1 MVGAI
6 LGASACDIVNF
17 PRFRRGL
24 RRQKPWFARG
34 LAGQGWGLDMSRSKR
49 VIVAWYCSVAAVGL
63 AFGLLGER
71 RPFGDDVLA
80 HPLIIFA
87 LVVAGALLVLRFAGG
102 RPVPDIIPERAL
114 VRGCALGLAAFLVG
128 NFVAA
133 HLIGR

>member
-1 MVGAI
+1 
-6 LGASACDIVNF
+6 
-17 PRFRRGL
+17 
-24 RRQKPWFARG
+24 
-34 LAGQGWGLDMSRSKR
+34 MSRSKR
-49 VIVAWYCSVAAVGL
+49 VMGAWYCGVAVLGL

-87 LVVAGALLVLRFAGG
+87 LAVAGGLLVLRFVSQ

-128 NFVAA
+128 NFIAA

>member
-1 MVGAI
+1 MPPG
-6 LGASACDIVNF
+6 LG
-17 PRFRRGL
+17 L
-24 RRQKPWFARG
+24 
-34 LAGQGWGLDMSRSKR
+34 QGWGADMSRSKR
-49 VIVAWYCSVAAVGL
+49 VIAAWYYGVSAVGL

-71 RPFGDDVLA
+71 RPFGEDVLA

-87 LVVAGALLVLRFAGG
+87 LVVADALLVLRFASG